1 MLKILK
7 LFNSNVN
14 CKEQNSSKN
23 CINILYIQYF
33 AHVMMLGGCYNT
45 ATVLNLTLNNAFNQ
59 SLVNAVFGDTFYGKL
74 MCYWGIGH
82 ISISESLHEQ

>member
-23 CINILYIQYF
+23 CINVLYIQLIF
-33 AHVMMLGGCYNT
+33 CTCNDVGCYNT

-74 MCYWGIGH
+74 MCHWGIGH
-82 ISISESLHEQ
+82 NSISESLHEQ